1 MAFNG
6 LAWVSDKMLL
16 LASAVVLLLVVLNG
30 VFAMSELAVVSSRRA
45 KLQSRAE
52 RGDKG
57 AAAALKL
64 SDNPT
69 RFLSAVQVGI
79 TLIGIL
85 AGAYGQATIAGELDH
100 ILERTPALAPY
111 SEALSTGIVV
121 VILTY
126 LSLVVGELA
135 PKRIA
140 LIFPETIAAIVAGP
154 LSLMAKAMSPFVTL
168 LTASTAGVLKLFGVH
183 DEKGEDIT
191 QEEVETML
199 AEGAHAGLI
208 EPEEQAMMTEVMRL
222 GDRAVRVAM
231 TPRRD
236 VYWIAQTE
244 SDEKVLAEIRA
255 CPHSRIVVAR
265 EGDLDGP
272 LGVVHK
278 KDLLDAFLDN
288 PTFNLE
294 PLITTPL
301 YIPETTTVLKALQLF
316 KTTPLHIGF
325 VVDEFGVLEGIVTPT
340 DLLEMIAGDFPESHD
355 EDTPTEVMQREDGSW
370 LVDGRADIDTLKAA
384 LEEDFGEMHGFHTVA
399 GLVLDRLSRIPAE
412 GEVFDIG
419 SWRVEVIDMDERRID
434 KLLFSKRAADDPESD
449 GTGM

>member
-1 MAFNG
+1 
-6 LAWVSDKMLL
+6 MLL

-30 VFAMSELAVVSSRRA
+30 VFAMSELAVVSSRRTR
-45 KLQSRAE
+45 LQSRAE

-64 SDNPT
+64 SENPT

-100 ILERTPALAPY
+100 ILERYPLIAPY
-111 SEALSTGIVV
+111 SEALATGIVV
-121 VILTY
+121 VVLTY

-135 PKRIA
+135 PKRVA
-140 LIFPETIAAIVAGP
+140 LIFPETIASVVARP
-154 LSLMAKAMSPFVTL
+154 LSLMALAMGPFVTL
-168 LTASTAGVLKLFGVH
+168 LTGSTAFVLKLFGVH
-183 DEKGEDIT
+183 DDKGEDIT

-199 AEGAHAGLI
+199 AEGASAGLI

-236 VYWIAQTE
+236 LYWIALSDPE
-244 SDEKVLAEIRA
+244 SKILSEIRA

-265 EGDLDGP
+265 ERDLDGP
-272 LGVVHK
+272 LGVIHK
-278 KDLLDAFLDN
+278 KDLLDALLDN
-288 PTFNLE
+288 PAPNLE
-294 PLITTPL
+294 PLVTTPL

-355 EDTPTEVMQREDGSW
+355 EATPSAVLRRADGSF
-370 LVDGRADIDTLKAA
+370 LVDGRADMDTLTAD
-384 LEEDFGEMHGFHTVA
+384 LGEDFGAMHGYHTVA

-419 SWRVEVIDMDERRID
+419 SYRVEVIDMDERRID
-434 KLLFSKRAADDPESD
+434 KLLFTKRPEEKPQGDLS
-449 GTGM
+449 GG